1 MISVDLTRRPL
12 IPMASA
18 SDSSRALT
26 MSVMPTLIP
35 RFFTV

>member
-1 MISVDLTRRPL
+1 MISVDLTRSPL

-18 SDSSRALT
+18 PVSSRALT
-26 MSVMPTLIP
+26 MSTMPTLIP